1 MRTLAPGLHVAARAE
16 RLSFEEVQGTR
27 RRAGW
32 DAPVTRV
39 EAGGGYS
46 IQRNLLVKV
55 SAQIDQRDGGR
66 VRRSR
71 LVAGQLVFW
80 F

>member
-1 MRTLAPGLHVAARAE
+1 M
-16 RLSFEEVQGTR
+16 
-27 RRAGW
+27 
-32 DAPVTRV
+32 TRV

-46 IQRNLLVKV
+46 IQRNLLLKV
-55 SAQIDQRDGGR
+55 TAQFDRRDGGR
-66 VRRSR
+66 VRKAN